1 MSKKD
6 KASPCVAFLCDSQ
19 RGEPYGEPK
28 VCGQSPGSVV
38 HDHSADAGMPSSHPP
53 VLACHRYVAPP
64 DVPRVV
70 TLTLTPMEAAAL
82 RAWLEVTE
90 PEPCGADDEHH
101 DPDGFAIPDDV
112 ADFHAGYCPG
122 DIAAL
127 DRIAQELDRQADR

>member
-1 MSKKD
+1 MSD
-6 KASPCVAFLCDSQ
+6 RCIAFLPDSQ
-19 RGEPYGEPK
+19 RGHPRGEPQ
-28 VCGQSPGSVV
+28 VCGQRPSSPV
-38 HDHSADAGMPSSHPP
+38 HDHSMDYGMAPDHPP
-53 VLACHRYVAPP
+53 VLACHTYAAPA

-90 PEPCGADDEHH
+90 PERCGMDDEDH
-101 DPDGFAIPDDV
+101 DPDGFALPGDV
-112 ADFHAGYCPG
+112 VDFHLGYCPG